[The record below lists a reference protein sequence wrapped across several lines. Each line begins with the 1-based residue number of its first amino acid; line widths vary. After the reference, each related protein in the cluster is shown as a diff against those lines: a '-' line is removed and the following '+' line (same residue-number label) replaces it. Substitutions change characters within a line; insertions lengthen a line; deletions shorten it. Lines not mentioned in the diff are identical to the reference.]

1 MFIFHYKM
9 ESFVHD
15 IMKIH
20 KGMGLEL
27 LKVIVYSAATRK
39 YTPEYSI
46 DFLYYN
52 YTNVP
57 NGIPVPS
64 RHPTLKECISVSP
77 LPKEYMHLCIWFV
90 HDWLCDKDFWKP
102 FKTHVMK
109 SDEDED
115 KIRKL
120 IKFTSYDD
128 KHMQAIYAYI
138 LAHWNELN
146 LLFNH
151 LRNKVF
157 KQAIKINDILFA
169 DVEYNSGKDRKTK
182 YYKMYD
188 AVIDMIINKNLCV
201 NIRYAK
207 TVTPTV
213 KNKWKTEMS
222 RIQAKRPWAFKG
234 RKKAVFNL
242 GTLEL
247 VYL

>member
-1 MFIFHYKM
+1 M

-27 LKVIVYSAATRK
+27 LKVIIYSAATRK

-46 DFLYYN
+46 DFRYYTD
-52 YTNVP
+52 YNVP

-64 RHPTLKECISVSP
+64 WRTTLKDYIKESP
-77 LPKEYMHLCIWFV
+77 LPKDYIHLCIWFV

-102 FKTHVMK
+102 FKTHVLK

-120 IKFTSYDD
+120 IKYTSYDD

-146 LLFNH
+146 LLFRH
-151 LRNKVF
+151 LRNEVF
-157 KQAIKINDILFA
+157 RRKINVKDSRFA
-169 DVEYNSGKDRKTK
+169 DVEFNSGKDSKTK
-182 YYKMYD
+182 YYKMFD
-188 AVIDMIINKNLCV
+188 SVIDMIINENLCV
-201 NIRYAK
+201 NVRYAK
-207 TVTPTV
+207 TVSAAV

-234 RKKAVFNL
+234 CKKAVFNL